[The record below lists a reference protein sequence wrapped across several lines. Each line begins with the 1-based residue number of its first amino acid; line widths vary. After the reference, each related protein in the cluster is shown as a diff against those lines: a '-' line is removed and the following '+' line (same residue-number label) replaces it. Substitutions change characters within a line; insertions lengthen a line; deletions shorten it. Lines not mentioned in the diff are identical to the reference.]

1 MKKFAALFIILVIC
15 LSLVACGGPDVQPA
29 IDAFNQASNAF
40 DEIAVTIN
48 ADPNAYDP
56 EVIDV
61 MIEMAETLA
70 QHKTMLESDQDFTQ
84 EDLDEMIAWYGEV
97 VNWAAEV
104 KAELGIG

>member
-61 MIEMAETLA
+61 MIEMADMLA
-70 QHKTMLESDQDFTQ
+70 QHKELLESGQDFT
-84 EDLDEMIAWYGEV
+84 EESLNEMIAWYGDV
-97 VNWAAEV
+97 VTWAGEV
-104 KAELGIG
+104 KAELGME